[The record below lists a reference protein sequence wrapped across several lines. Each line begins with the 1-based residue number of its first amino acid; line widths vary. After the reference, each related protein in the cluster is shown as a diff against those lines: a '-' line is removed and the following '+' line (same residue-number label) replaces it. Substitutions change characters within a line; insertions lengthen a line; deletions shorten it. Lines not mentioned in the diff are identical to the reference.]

1 MYNRMKAWKRLLITV
16 GIALEIISISGFIYM
31 TTIIPEIDLKAIMFY
46 SAPVVGMLYG
56 IIVFTIA
63 ARLKAK
69 V

>member
-1 MYNRMKAWKRLLITV
+1 MKAWKRLLITV

-69 V
+69 A

>member
-1 MYNRMKAWKRLLITV
+1 MKAWKRLLITV

>member
-1 MYNRMKAWKRLLITV
+1 MKAWKRLLITV

-46 SAPVVGMLYG
+46 SAPVVGMLYE